1 MVSSSCWKGYER
13 RVARL
18 LGGSGRQPLSGAAKE
33 IIGNEDFRA
42 DTSCIGDCKKHK
54 SLPIMGILK
63 WLEDVERKH
72 KGRKKPKIIVVAKPG
87 WRDKD
92 SLVVLRLGKFIDILK
107 KGGYIK

>member
-1 MVSSSCWKGYER
+1 MVSSGCWKSFER
-13 RVARL
+13 RISRL
-18 LGGSGRQPLSGAAKE
+18 LGGSGRMPLSGAAKDL
-33 IIGNEDFRA
+33 IGNEDFSK
-42 DTSCIGDCKKHK
+42 DCSVIGDCKKRK
-54 SLPIMGILK
+54 NLPIMGILK